1 MAGDGSEIATGHVSI
16 FPVLKGVRA
25 AVEKELKASGK
36 TGASAFNSAF
46 GGRKLGHD
54 SGQDVAKAFD
64 AATQQMG
71 EQAFRKLTQ
80 DAAKASQQVAK
91 ARETQRS
98 SAAAVTIA
106 EQKLAE
112 AIAKYGENSS
122 QAMSAQERLTA
133 AQHKNE
139 TATES
144 LTSAQDKLARARKA
158 VFEAASQVGKTGTE
172 WLGAETERLTARAV
186 QQRQTLANADKNLET
201 AEQRLA
207 AAVEKYGT
215 GSMQA
220 ATAAAKVESARSR
233 QKTASDN
240 LARTE
245 NDLEQAQKA
254 AKSATDQTATAMKN
268 GASATDVLKKGM
280 ESAGNAASGIKNKL
294 EDATEGLRGWA
305 LGAAG
310 FAGVGA
316 TIGAAISSGLDQANL
331 GNKLKAALGDEQAAA
346 EAANVVSRIYADGW
360 GESLD
365 EVRDAVTQV
374 KHTLRDLGDDSE
386 ENLETIA
393 SNALVL
399 SDVFGA
405 DVNESV
411 RGVNAL
417 MKWFGLDATEA
428 TDLLTAGMQRG
439 LNYTDELGDNLSEY
453 AGRWGEAGMSASQ
466 YFSLLQAG
474 TDAGAYNLDK
484 VGDYLNEFLTSLSDG
499 RMDDSIGRF
508 SSSTQQLWESY
519 KNGGATAGEMLNAV
533 IGDLKNTKNE
543 TERAA
548 IASELWSSLGE
559 DNAMGMI
566 LALGG
571 VEDSYKDVTGAAKE
585 AEENNRSIQQSWQK
599 ISRTV
604 MQSVGK
610 ELAPLLADVADQIGA
625 HGDEI
630 GQKIGEAAK
639 TVIDLVKAFAG
650 LPQPVQLGIA
660 GLALFGGKINS
671 LLGIVKT
678 LGGGLKL
685 IGTGAKSAA
694 NLIGKLGS
702 GLSSSGK
709 HAGDAGTKFGGL
721 AGMFDRSGS
730 KAKHATGNI
739 KTAGDTISNTGG
751 KASSAGRS
759 IGDAAGKVDTL
770 SDSLDNTGSK
780 AKNAAGN
787 IDSAGEKASA
797 AGGKASGASQGFSLL
812 GGALGGIAIG
822 VGLYAL
828 TDLIGELTEGSEKA
842 AALKSSLEEGGSAV
856 ADFLQTAAST
866 GEGLNWGFFD
876 TISSGTANFN
886 SILQDSGVNLSVWSS
901 AVTGSQTAVDS
912 YNTSLGN
919 AYQTGQISLDQYVAA
934 KNELAEMQQAY
945 QDAAWQQNQMV
956 GSLQSL
962 QTLQSGLSSSMGQL
976 NTTIKANGTTLD
988 ESSAAGQ
995 ANRAAMESLAN
1006 QAIATAQATLQQG
1019 EANGNMS
1026 EATQQAKNSIYEA
1039 REAMVEAAQQCG
1051 MSKEEADEYA
1061 NSLGLIPGDVGTTIT
1076 QNSPMNQGQVE
1087 AYLNTLNL
1095 TPQTKDTV
1103 MQAWKD
1109 GAINNIND
1117 LNNAIHN
1124 VPKEK
1129 TTDLNAKDNASR
1141 TINSING
1148 LLNLIP
1154 GVKTIK
1160 LVAQSVGN
1168 WFNKKADGG
1177 VIRRADGGAVIQ
1189 RATGG
1194 AIPRFASGGNPGG
1207 LLKGPGTPTSDSIP
1221 LLASTDEFVIRA
1233 AAARRLGIGKLER
1246 ANATGRWP
1254 GEVDSQ
1260 QIAQAIATAISGLL
1274 QDAGTTNVNQTFIY
1288 PAIAPTSISTQQKL
1302 QTAAMPQW

>member
-1 MAGDGSEIATGHVSI
+1 MAEEGSEIANGHVSI

-36 TGASAFNSAF
+36 SGANAFSSAFS
-46 GGRKLGHD
+46 GRKIGKD
-54 SGQDVAKAFD
+54 TGQDVAQAFE

-80 DAAKASQQVAK
+80 DAAKASQQVSK
-91 ARETQRS
+91 AREAQRS
-98 SAAAVTIA
+98 STAAVTIA

-112 AIAKYGENSS
+112 TIAKYGENSS

-139 TATES
+139 TATEA
-144 LTSAQDKLARARKA
+144 LANAQDRLARARKA
-158 VFEAASQVGKTGTE
+158 VFDAASQVGKTGTE
-172 WLGAETERLTARAV
+172 WLSAETERLTSRAV

-207 AAVEKYGT
+207 AAVEKYGS
-215 GSMQA
+215 GSTQA
-220 ATAAAKVESARSR
+220 AQAAAKVETARNR
-233 QKTASDN
+233 QKSAADN

-254 AKSATDQTATAMKN
+254 AANATDQTATAMKN

-280 ESAGNAASGIKNKL
+280 ESVGKAAGDIKGKL
-294 EDATEGLRGWA
+294 DDATDGIRGWV

-316 TIGAAISSGLDQANL
+316 TIGASISAGLDQANL

-346 EAANVVSRIYADGW
+346 EAANVVGRIYADGW

-365 EVRDAVTQV
+365 EVREAVAQV

-386 ENLETIA
+386 GSLETVTR
-393 SNALVL
+393 NAIVL

-405 DVNESV
+405 DVSESV
-411 RGVNAL
+411 RGVNSL

-439 LNYTDELGDNLSEY
+439 LNYTDELGDNLAEY
-453 AGRWGEAGMSASQ
+453 AGRWGEADMEASQ

-499 RMDDSIGRF
+499 RMEESIGKF
-508 SSSTQQLWESY
+508 SKSTQELWDSY
-519 KNGGATAGEMLNAV
+519 KHGGAKAEDMLNAV
-533 IGDLKNTKNE
+533 IGDLKNTKSE

-571 VEDSYKDVTGAAKE
+571 VQDSYKDVAGAAKE

-610 ELAPLLADVADQIGA
+610 ELAPLLSEVADQIEA

-630 GQKIGEAAK
+630 GQKIGAAAK

-671 LLGIVKT
+671 ILGIVKT

-685 IGTGAKSAA
+685 LGSGAKGAA
-694 NLIGKLGS
+694 TLIGKLGS

-709 HAGDAGTKFGGL
+709 HAGDASAKFGGL
-721 AGMFDRSGS
+721 ADMLGRSGS
-730 KAKHATGNI
+730 KAKHTADTI
-739 KTAGDTISNTGG
+739 KTAGSAISDTGG

-759 IGDAAGKVDTL
+759 MSDVAGKVDTL
-770 SDSLDNTGSK
+770 SDSLDKTGGK
-780 AKNAAGN
+780 AKTAAGN
-787 IDSAGEKASA
+787 IGDAGEKAST
-797 AGGKASGASQGFSLL
+797 AGSKASGASKGFSLL
-812 GGALGGIAIG
+812 GGALGGLAIG
-822 VGLYAL
+822 VGLYVL
-828 TDLIGELTEGSEKA
+828 NDFIGELSEGAEKA
-842 AALKSSLEEGGSAV
+842 DALKGSLEEGGTAV
-856 ADFLQTAAST
+856 TEFLQTAAST

-876 TISSGTANFN
+876 TVGSGVADFN
-886 SILQDSGVNLSVWSS
+886 NLLQDAGVNLSTWSS
-901 AVTGSQTAVDS
+901 AVTGSQSAVDS
-912 YNTSLGN
+912 YNSSLAN

-934 KNELAEMQQAY
+934 KNELGEMQQAY
-945 QDAAWQQNQMV
+945 QEAAWQQNQMA

-962 QTLQSGLSSSMGQL
+962 QTLQSGLSSSVGQL

-988 ESSAAGQ
+988 EASTAGQ
-995 ANRAAMESLAN
+995 ANRAAMESLAA
-1006 QAIATAQATLQQG
+1006 QAIVTAQATLQQG

-1039 REAMVEAAQQCG
+1039 REAMIEAAQQCG
-1051 MSKEEADEYA
+1051 LSEEEATQYA
-1061 NSLGLIPGDVGTTIT
+1061 NSLGLIPSNVGTTIT
-1076 QNSPMNQGQVE
+1076 QDSPLSKGQVE
-1087 AYLNTLNL
+1087 KYLDTLNL

-1103 MQAWKD
+1103 MQAYKD

-1117 LNNAIHN
+1117 LNNAIRN

-1129 TTDLNAKDNASR
+1129 TTELNAKDNASHVISS
-1141 TINSING
+1141 INSLI
-1148 LLNLIP
+1148 NLIP
-1154 GVKTIK
+1154 GVKQIK
-1160 LVAQSVGN
+1160 FVAQKVGN
-1168 WFNKKADGG
+1168 WLNKADGG

-1189 RATGG
+1189 RSAGG
-1194 AIPRFASGGNPGG
+1194 TIPRFATGGNPGG

-1254 GEVDSQ
+1254 GETDSQ

-1274 QDAGTTNVNQTFIY
+1274 QDTGTTNVTQTFVY